1 MTIVVREKEDVLDQ
15 IIKHLEKLVNTV
27 EVVDFRNTDNV
38 YRETVLTRIGVD
50 SASRHEVIEFCQ
62 ILGASIVDVTRDALT
77 IVVVMQL
84 SRMIGAILLIALTG
98 LFIHYTH

>member
-1 MTIVVREKEDVLDQ
+1 MKRKTSWTQ

-50 SASRHEVIEFCQ
+50 SA
-62 ILGASIVDVTRDALT
+62 TRP
-77 IVVVMQL
+77 
-84 SRMIGAILLIALTG
+84 
-98 LFIHYTH
+98 